1 MLTQGQ
7 ETIIKQLIHFHGNR
21 VGRLYRGTC
30 SYSSDC
36 HLFFSSLIFI
46 GLVPP
51 LLLEA
56 PKRAVKLHV
65 VLFYIVLGKSFH
77 YSLVLPM
84 TFGVKP
90 LLTRRERPR

>member
-1 MLTQGQ
+1 MSTQGQ
-7 ETIIKQLIHFHGNR
+7 ETIIKQLIYFHGNR

-36 HLFFSSLIFI
+36 HLFFSSESSLIFI

-65 VLFYIVLGKSFH
+65 VLFYIVL
-77 YSLVLPM
+77 
-84 TFGVKP
+84 
-90 LLTRRERPR
+90 